1 MMKVL
6 KKFLAAAAVF
16 LLTFF
21 LPGPV
26 SGEETYESLFTRYF
40 EGRIDAG
47 SVLAVLSADE
57 ENLRRG
63 NVPSLTVCIENAA
76 VEGVAYDRLLLVL
89 TDVYFT
95 VDGGGVRI
103 HSYSESRLSGSILKK
118 DFLAR
123 LKKNM
128 PHYAVSELELKDG
141 RVMMKGVYERK
152 GLFKLRALIRL
163 TGQYVVGKDG
173 IASIRFDD
181 STNDN
186 PMVSAADVG
195 RAAAKAAPVI
205 SFRNFFAAPRVWEV
219 RVDHDMVWFS
229 AK

>member
-40 EGRIDAG
+40 EGKIDAG

-123 LKKNM
+123 LK
-128 PHYAVSELELKDG
+128 
-141 RVMMKGVYERK
+141 
-152 GLFKLRALIRL
+152 
-163 TGQYVVGKDG
+163 
-173 IASIRFDD
+173 
-181 STNDN
+181 
-186 PMVSAADVG
+186 
-195 RAAAKAAPVI
+195 
-205 SFRNFFAAPRVWEV
+205 
-219 RVDHDMVWFS
+219 
-229 AK
+229 